1 MMLFTDIWGKGNIL
15 REYSVTGSGEHRAGE
30 RRLSRGLQAP
40 RPMTCCGSETPSG
53 LRTSASSRSLQLRV
67 GLRGFHLKAGQRLL
81 TLDGVGLGA
90 PRFSVPFQKET
101 RWSRIAC
108 FNSSQTREKKMG
120 LIFLR

>member
-30 RRLSRGLQAP
+30 RRLSRSLQAP
-40 RPMTCCGSETPSG
+40 RPVTCCGSETPSG

-81 TLDGVGLGA
+81 TLDGWGWAPLGFLCLFRKRPA
-90 PRFSVPFQKET
+90 GPELPVSTAVKQGR
-101 RWSRIAC
+101 
-108 FNSSQTREKKMG
+108 KKWD
-120 LIFLR
+120 